1 MGIVWF
7 EKDGERH
14 FGAVAKGGIAPLAG
28 TDFGA
33 ALSPDAAAVG
43 RPAQAT
49 TVLPPVLPGAKVLCV
64 ALNYVDHAR
73 EDEQPV
79 PETPILF
86 FKAAEAMIA
95 GGTPIRAPSAVTQ
108 LDYEGELAVVI
119 GKTAF
124 EIDKTQAW
132 DHIAGVTTFN
142 DISARNLFKVNAGE
156 ASHLDWFSGKCLNTS
171 TPIGPEVFPVHTILD
186 DLKAGT
192 TRIRCLVNGEV
203 RQDAPVSDMIFD
215 IPTLI
220 AFISSRITLN
230 PGDIIATGTPPG
242 VGAGTGRFLAKG
254 DVVRVEVTGLPP
266 MENEVA

>member
-1 MGIVWF
+1 MGIVWIERNGERLLGELSEAGISTLG
-7 EKDGERH
+7 EKDM
-14 FGAVAKGGIAPLAG
+14 I
-28 TDFGA
+28 A
-33 ALSPDAAAVG
+33 ALAAGVPQTVGRADAAK
-43 RPAQAT
+43 
-49 TVLPPVLPGAKVLCV
+49 VLPPVAPGAKILCV
-64 ALNYVDHAR
+64 ALNYVDHAK
-73 EDEQPV
+73 EASQPV

-86 FKAAEAMIA
+86 FKTPDAMVA
-95 GGTPIRAPSAVTQ
+95 GGQPIQAPTAVTQ

-124 EIDKTQAW
+124 EIDKADAW

-142 DISARNLFKVNAGE
+142 DVSARNLFKVKAGE
-156 ASHLDWFSGKCLNTS
+156 ASHLDWFSGKCLNNS
-171 TPIGPEVFPVHTILD
+171 TPIGPEVLPLD
-186 DLKAGT
+186 AIREELMAGT

-242 VGAGTGRFLAKG
+242 VGAGTGRFLNKG

-266 MENEVA
+266 MENTVA